1 MTVQRAWRPKQ
12 EPWAA
17 ADYDDDVVYA
27 VRAFAQGLASQRQ
40 QQLLWEH
47 LHYLCGV
54 GEAWADLVYRPGPSG
69 DRDTA
74 FASGKQYPALQ
85 WRKYLRPELTPK
97 AKDDA
102 GRPKRASRRRKAD
115 AAQ

>member
-1 MTVQRAWRPKQ
+1 MTSNLAWRAKQ
-12 EPWAA
+12 DPWAA

-27 VRAFAQGLASQRQ
+27 VRAFASGTAGERQ
-40 QQLLWEH
+40 QKLLWEH
-47 LHYLCGV
+47 LNYLCGV

-85 WRKYLRPELTPK
+85 WRKLLRPEFNPK
-97 AKDDA
+97 PKPVDGEAKK
-102 GRPKRASRRRKAD
+102 PRRRRAPKV
-115 AAQ
+115 Q